1 MYLIL
6 GRPAKIDNVRKIESN
21 ENVGM
26 GKNSPFLVELI
37 NEDEKHKIMKD
48 KFDYCKGKGIKIG
61 LRHAKTPNQRLA
73 ENGKKHP
80 AVKEQ
85 RNQSNPSQPK
95 MTQDVDEKRND
106 QNKKKTVCRDGENCF
121 YIIDGIENC
130 RYWHKPGTKFTP
142 KYNESRSFETYTKNS
157 KNMAPSS
164 SIPPWTF
171 GTFSQSIP
179 VWNQFDASQSFNTNL
194 PRVPL
199 PTSIPNRSQEAIQYI
214 PTWNQQST
222 SQSTNKSLSPI
233 GKDPL
238 NQSNENNDMT
248 LDVPA
253 KSIDEM
259 LKNVI
264 GNSSRRYDQQLDKT
278 KMSLSN
284 S

>member
-1 MYLIL
+1 
-6 GRPAKIDNVRKIESN
+6 
-21 ENVGM
+21 
-26 GKNSPFLVELI
+26 
-37 NEDEKHKIMKD
+37 
-48 KFDYCKGKGIKIG
+48 
-61 LRHAKTPNQRLA
+61 
-73 ENGKKHP
+73 
-80 AVKEQ
+80 
-85 RNQSNPSQPK
+85 
-95 MTQDVDEKRND
+95 
-106 QNKKKTVCRDGENCF
+106 
-121 YIIDGIENC
+121 
-130 RYWHKPGTKFTP
+130 
-142 KYNESRSFETYTKNS
+142 
-157 KNMAPSS
+157 MAPSS

-179 VWNQFDASQSFNTNL
+179 VWNQFDASQSFNSNL

-214 PTWNQQST
+214 PTWNQQSA
-222 SQSTNKSLSPI
+222 SQSTSKPLSPI

-264 GNSSRRYDQQLDKT
+264 GNSSRRYDQQSDKT

-284 S
+284 AENDDQDKSIDEMLKNVLSGSSARYDDQKSNKKKMSSTTSENSPTRKSSAE